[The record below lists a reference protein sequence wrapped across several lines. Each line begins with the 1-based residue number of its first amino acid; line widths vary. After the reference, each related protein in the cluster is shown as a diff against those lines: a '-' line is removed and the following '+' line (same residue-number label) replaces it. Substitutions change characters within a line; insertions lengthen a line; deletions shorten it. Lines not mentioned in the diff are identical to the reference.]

1 MAAPL
6 KSASDILTAARKA
19 FSGVQREVDNIR
31 LKIVE
36 RRLDRH
42 NVETAPISE
51 KEVGDRVDFILH
63 SAESSALADC
73 WSSSFLSMPLEPGSS
88 FHVDDRFGNL
98 FKRSPLGALS
108 LFGFREGIRAAMIEE
123 ARAGMPV
130 EAKPYA
136 PAERMAEIAKVDM
149 EIEALEI
156 LEEKI
161 IREAETSG
169 VKIPRREDAN
179 PAIFLR
185 RDEDL

>member
-6 KSASDILTAARKA
+6 KSAPDILAQARQA
-19 FSGVQREVDNIR
+19 FSGVRREVDGLR
-31 LKIVE
+31 LKIIE
-36 RRLDRH
+36 KRLDRH
-42 NVETAPISE
+42 DIEAAPISS
-51 KEVGDRVDFILH
+51 KEVEERVDLILS
-63 SAESSALADC
+63 SAESTALAGS
-73 WSSSFLSMPLEPGSS
+73 WSSSWLSAPNYGNPSLHLGE
-88 FHVDDRFGNL
+88 RFGNL

-108 LFGFREGIRAAMIEE
+108 LFGFRDGIRVAMIEE

-130 EAKPYA
+130 EAKSYSPT
-136 PAERMAEIAKVDM
+136 ERRAAIARIDA

-169 VKIPRREDAN
+169 VKIPRREDAS